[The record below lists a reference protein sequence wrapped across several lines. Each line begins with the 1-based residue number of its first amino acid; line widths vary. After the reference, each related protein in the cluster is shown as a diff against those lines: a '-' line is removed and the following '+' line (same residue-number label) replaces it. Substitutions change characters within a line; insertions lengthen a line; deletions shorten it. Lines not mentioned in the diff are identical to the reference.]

1 MGINRIWYGMIKDLS
16 WKCKIILGGNITSK
30 YVITRADFG
39 GNTRY
44 IKRFN
49 LVYDINDADKF
60 DTVEDAKDALRH
72 HILTRVDFN
81 LSVGT
86 LNKIMSHYNIVELKG
101 DVDNMEL
108 NLQEATMLALQGK
121 LTEGVP
127 DDVSRKSE
135 VIKV

>member
-1 MGINRIWYGMIKDLS
+1 M
-16 WKCKIILGGNITSK
+16 
-30 YVITRADFG
+30 
-39 GNTRY
+39 
-44 IKRFN
+44 
-49 LVYDINDADKF
+49 VYDINDADKF
-60 DTVEDAKDALRH
+60 DTVEDAKSALRH
-72 HILTRVDFN
+72 YILTRVDFN